1 MFPEVNW
8 SQVVRSALEEKIT
21 REVSTRRSKDRKR
34 ILRAARVQ
42 DEAAKK
48 TARYRSEWSSLEVI
62 RWWREHRYSSSTPP
76 SQ

>member
-8 SQVVRSALEEKIT
+8 SQVVRSALEDKIV
-21 REVSTRRSKDRKR
+21 REVSTRRTKDRKK
-34 ILRAARVQ
+34 ILRAVRIQ

-48 TARYRSEWSSLEVI
+48 TARFGLQWSSLEVI
-62 RWWREHRYSSSTPP
+62 RWWREHRYSLSTHQ